1 MATALAEAHMILQ
14 ERLRA
19 ALVAGVASA
28 WLGLPG
34 YDEDDVP
41 TFLGRVVP
49 LVLGAQHQAARAT
62 DAYIA
67 RSLERQPRPS
77 NISAVTGAAVRAG
90 AEPAQVYR
98 RPFVNVWT
106 DLDRGKPY
114 QAAISAGLAR
124 ATELARTDAQLAH
137 RAALQQA
144 QLRDPTI
151 LQWRRVPDGG
161 ACAYCRM
168 IAGAKVN
175 SADAM
180 PLHPGCG
187 CTLEP
192 ITSGY
197 EPVTETAPQ
206 DGVSIREHGEL
217 GPVLVSPD
225 HAFTTLP

>member
-1 MATALAEAHMILQ
+1 MASAVAEAHMLIQ
-14 ERLRA
+14 ERLRT
-19 ALVAGVASA
+19 ALVAGVTSA
-28 WLGLPG
+28 WLGLAG

-41 TFLGRVVP
+41 GWLERVVP
-49 LVLGAQHQAARAT
+49 LVLAAQQQSAQTT

-67 RSLERQPRPS
+67 RSLERQPRGV
-77 NISAVTGAAVRAG
+77 NLSAVTGAILRAG

-106 DLDRGKPY
+106 ALDRGQPWE
-114 QAAISAGLAR
+114 AAVRAGMAR
-124 ATELARTDAQLAH
+124 AQDLARTDVQLAQ

-144 QLRDPTI
+144 QLRDPAI
-151 LQWRRVPDGG
+151 QQWRRVPDAN
-161 ACAYCRM
+161 ACTYCRM

-175 SADAM
+175 SAEAM

-192 ITSGY
+192 ITDGRF
-197 EPVTETAPQ
+197 EPVTELGA

-225 HAFTTLP
+225 HAFTSL